1 MYDKVP
7 TNRNVVE
14 HEKEVEKFWKE
25 QDIFKK
31 SMRTAKKVRHIP
43 SMTDRLQQTESHI
56 SAMC

>member
-25 QDIFKK
+25 QDILKEHGEPQ
-31 SMRTAKKVRHIP
+31 RR
-43 SMTDRLQQTESHI
+43 
-56 SAMC
+56 

>member
-31 SMRTAKKVRHIP
+31 SMENRKEGETY
-43 SMTDRLQQTESHI
+43 TFYD
-56 SAMC
+56 